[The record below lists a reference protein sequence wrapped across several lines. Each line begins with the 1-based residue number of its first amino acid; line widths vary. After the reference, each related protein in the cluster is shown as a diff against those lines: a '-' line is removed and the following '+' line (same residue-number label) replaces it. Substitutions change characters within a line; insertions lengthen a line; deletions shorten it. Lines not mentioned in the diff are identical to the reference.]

1 MSETQRDV
9 ASFMIRFTQDMW
21 RNANGDPE
29 LQYRGRIRHV
39 QGDEEI
45 DFTDFSEAV
54 RFIQEHLAQLTLEA
68 LPGGSKMDQ
77 EKALRDGFKLWE
89 EFTTSY
95 TSMMFDAM
103 EQTIDQSEAIKR
115 QMDKAVEESMKTWQ
129 PQMSAEEDQIAAALA
144 SLSGQIEALAARI
157 ENLEATSK
165 ENKEN

>member
-45 DFTDFSEAV
+45 TFTDFSEAV
-54 RFIQEHLAQLTLEA
+54 RFIQEHLAQLTLDA
-68 LPGGSKMDQ
+68 LPGDSKMDQ
-77 EKALRDGFKLWE
+77 EKALRDSFKMWE
-89 EFTTSY
+89 DFATSY
-95 TSMMFDAM
+95 TSMMFETM
-103 EQTIDQSEAIKR
+103 ERTIDQSEAFKR

-129 PQMSAEEDQIAAALA
+129 PQMQAEEDQIAATLA
-144 SLSGQIEALAARI
+144 NLSAQIEALTARI
-157 ENLEATSK
+157 ENLESTSK
-165 ENKEN
+165 GE